1 MAATFPGGI
10 WGPATLVDGVDE
22 ILAAHQNDPNL
33 EIVAIETVLQAY
45 AGVVGRYM
53 QAWVAHD
60 STNPTIGVIPSS
72 CMITRITVYV
82 TEAFDDSGTD
92 KLEIGFEA
100 NHDAFVDDLP
110 IDEVGQNECHD
121 LRAMT
126 GPTVAEYTVKAWYT
140 GENADATAG
149 KALIIIEYKMVDAEP
164 L

>member
-53 QAWVAHD
+53 QAWVAYD
-60 STNPTIGVIPSS
+60 NANPTIGTIPSS

-82 TEAFDDSGTD
+82 TEAFDDTGTD
-92 KLEIGFEA
+92 LLEIGHEA
-100 NHDAFVDDLP
+100 NPDAYVDDLP
-110 IDEVGQNECHD
+110 IDEVGQNECHS
-121 LRAMT
+121 LRALT
-126 GPTVAEYTVKAWYT
+126 GPTVAEYVIKALYT